1 MKDIVQYFMDIDI
14 DICPSKKGV
23 IVDRIKEERG
33 ARFNSDINELSKKN
47 LGCTLVATY
56 GTEGTKSAIL
66 TACRGYRSE
75 EYPEGIDN
83 DESQYIAS
91 LVPSER
97 GFLWSLSEVLNGNPE
112 KGREPV
118 AAFKAEVDQ
127 YPGLLEIMFGIEGLV
142 NKRSS
147 HASGV
152 ILFDEDPY
160 EFGCFMK
167 TPKGEI
173 ITQYDLHDCEAAGLT
188 KYDLN

>member
-1 MKDIVQYFMDIDI
+1 MNEERVELGDIDI

-33 ARFNSDINELSKKN
+33 ARFNSDINELSRKN

-97 GFLWSLSEVLNGNPE
+97 GFLWSLSEVLNGNLE

-173 ITQYDLHDCEAAGLT
+173 ITQYDLHDCDNRSTG
-188 KYDLN
+188 

>member
-14 DICPSKKGV
+14 DICPSKKGA

>member
-47 LGCTLVATY
+47 LGCTIVATY

-173 ITQYDLHDCEAAGLT
+173 ITQYDLHDCEAAGMV